1 LPATLDTPTP
11 DLLNPLQGRSVLQ
24 FVRGTRLIVHLIA
37 GLLLV
42 ASVKLV
48 PPLGQHRERM
58 GRWWH
63 RELMRVLN
71 IRVTVRGQRSA
82 GTRVIAANHVSWL
95 DIPVLGAIEPA
106 RFVSKYEVREWP
118 IAGWLANGAG
128 SFYIRRG
135 AGGTKQ
141 LIGEMSAYLSSAP
154 QRSLVLFPEGT
165 TTEGALVLKF
175 QPRLFAAA
183 IAAGCDVQPI
193 ALRYSITDN
202 GENIAPFIGDDD
214 LVHHIL
220 RLLKAPSLEV
230 EVTYCA
236 PISSAGRDRAQIA
249 LLAHSAVAG
258 VVAPDTIAVVP
269 QMPEPADA
277 QQALAA

>member
-1 LPATLDTPTP
+1 MPATLDIPAPAT
-11 DLLNPLQGRSVLQ
+11 RSSTHQRSMLQ
-24 FVRGTRLIVHLIA
+24 FFRGARLIVHLLA
-37 GLLLV
+37 GLMLV
-42 ASVKLV
+42 ASVKLM
-48 PPLGQHRERM
+48 PPLGRHRERM

-71 IRVTVRGQRSA
+71 IRVTVKGQRSA

-95 DIPVLGAIEPA
+95 DIPVLGAIEPT

-141 LIGEMSAYLSSAP
+141 LIGEMSTYLSSAP

-165 TTEGALVLKF
+165 TTDGALVLKF
-175 QPRLFAAA
+175 QPRLFAAG
-183 IAAGCDVQPI
+183 IAAECDVQPI
-193 ALRYSITDN
+193 ALRYSRAEN

-220 RLLKAPSLEV
+220 RLLKTPSLEV

-236 PISSAGRDRAQIA
+236 PIGSTGRDRAQIA
-249 LLAHSAVAG
+249 LLAHSAVAR
-258 VVAPDTIAVVP
+258 VVAPEAITVP
-269 QMPEPADA
+269 PTPETVDA